1 MSSTTEM
8 ILDRLRDIERRL
20 EALEN
25 IHVEARTDGLIP
37 REIKAEPV
45 DEIREF
51 LDNDED
57 DWEEGFDNE

>member
-8 ILDRLRDIERRL
+8 ILKRLMDVERRL

-25 IHVEARTDGLIP
+25 VVGFEPGTADGIIP
-37 REIKAEPV
+37 REIRTEPV

-57 DWEEGFDNE
+57 D